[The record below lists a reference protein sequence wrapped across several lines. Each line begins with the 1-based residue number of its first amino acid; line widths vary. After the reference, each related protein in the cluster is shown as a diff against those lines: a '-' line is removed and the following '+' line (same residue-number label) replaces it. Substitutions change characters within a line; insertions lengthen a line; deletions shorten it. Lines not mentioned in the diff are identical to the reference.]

1 MSHIRH
7 ICIIRTLY
15 CIICASSLQREELIG
30 PPYPPFTQHSSIL
43 LPASSQRTQYSSG
56 SVSVLFNCGLRA
68 LCAGGPRTE
77 EKYFLTSRP
86 APFYFLFR
94 FSQCSNCKP
103 GTSSPS
109 SLPTIYIHPPSDIL
123 HICADSKV
131 ICCIVNFK
139 Q

>member
-15 CIICASSLQREELIG
+15 CIICASSLQREE

-56 SVSVLFNCGLRA
+56 SLSVLFNCGLRA

-109 SLPTIYIHPPSDIL
+109 SLPPITYNTPPSDIL

-131 ICCIVNFK
+131 ICCIVNFN